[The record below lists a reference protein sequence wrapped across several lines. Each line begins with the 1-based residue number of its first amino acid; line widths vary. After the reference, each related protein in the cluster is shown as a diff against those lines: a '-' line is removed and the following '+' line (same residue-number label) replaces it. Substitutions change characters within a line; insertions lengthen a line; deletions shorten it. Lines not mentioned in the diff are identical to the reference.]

1 MELVIILIIITF
13 FIGSISLALPT
24 KSAKK
29 ISKLR
34 IEASKIGCR
43 VVSLSHSRIKFKKN
57 DPTLI
62 CYQIKNTTN
71 LKDAHFIRDKSLLIL
86 YSPVKLKY
94 SNEYENINKS
104 VQFFPDSIKEII
116 YSHSTISFLWKE
128 FLGLDELKKIV
139 NEIKLI

>member
-1 MELVIILIIITF
+1 MELIIVIIIITF
-13 FIGSISLALPT
+13 LIGSISLALPT
-24 KSAKK
+24 KSSKK

-34 IEASKIGCR
+34 MEASKIGCK

-71 LKDAHFIRDKSLLIL
+71 LKDAHFIRDKSSFIL

-104 VQFFPDSIKEII
+104 VQSFSDSIKEII

>member
-1 MELVIILIIITF
+1 MELIIVIIIITF
-13 FIGSISLALPT
+13 LIGSISLALPT
-24 KSAKK
+24 KSSKK

-34 IEASKIGCR
+34 MDASKIGCKI
-43 VVSLSHSRIKFKKN
+43 VSLSHSRIKFKKN

-71 LKDAHFIRDKSLLIL
+71 LKDAHFIRDKSLFIL

-104 VQFFPDSIKEII
+104 VQSFPDSIKEII

-128 FLGLDELKKIV
+128 FFGLDELQKIV